1 MVSPCF
7 QVPIL
12 YELKTKQS
20 KKDEV
25 DTQYDIIKVEE
36 YKKAK
41 KNLHLPLY
49 TPYRSDAFKD
59 SIRRGDPNGCTNL
72 EQSFGQRRM

>member
-12 YELKTKQS
+12 HELKTKQS
-20 KKDEV
+20 KIDEV

-41 KNLHLPLY
+41 TICTSHCTPLIEVTHLR
-49 TPYRSDAFKD
+49 T
-59 SIRRGDPNGCTNL
+59 
-72 EQSFGQRRM
+72 Q